1 MLFGPPAVERLLG
14 GVLGR
19 PIVFDFDDA
28 IYVSYVSPTYG
39 KLATWLKYP
48 AKSAKILAMSAHVTA
63 GSEYLAGY
71 ARRYNQ
77 RVTVLPTVVD
87 AGLFAS
93 TPPHPRAGGR
103 PVIGWIGSHSTAQ
116 YLDMIAPA
124 LRRLAETNDFIFRVI
139 GAGRRVVIP
148 GVEVQNLPWS
158 LETEVQDFRSLD
170 VGVYPI
176 LDDEWA
182 RGKCGFKAIQYL
194 AAGVPC
200 VSSPVGMTKDVITNG
215 FNGILADSTEEWVDA
230 LKALLVDRKL
240 RRKLAG
246 AGYKTVTERYSL
258 NVHAP
263 RFEEVLRSVV

>member
-1 MLFGPPAVERLLG
+1 
-14 GVLGR
+14 
-19 PIVFDFDDA
+19 
-28 IYVSYVSPTYG
+28 
-39 KLATWLKYP
+39 
-48 AKSAKILAMSAHVTA
+48 
-63 GSEYLAGY
+63 
-71 ARRYNQ
+71 
-77 RVTVLPTVVD
+77 
-87 AGLFAS
+87 
-93 TPPHPRAGGR
+93 
-103 PVIGWIGSHSTAQ
+103 
-116 YLDMIAPA
+116 MIAPA

-139 GAGRRVVIP
+139 GAGRRVVSP